1 MEDFGLWDVIVSMFW
16 FTLLVMWI
24 WMIISILTD
33 IFRDHELNGAAKAAW
48 TVFILVLPWIGA
60 ICYIFARGNS
70 MNERTRRA
78 QLEQQASMRAFA
90 QETAVR
96 GTSVSEELRELAQ
109 LRDSGTIS
117 PDEYQQAKA
126 KVLT

>member
-16 FTLLVMWI
+16 FTLLVLWV
-24 WMIISILTD
+24 WMIIAILTD

-48 TVFILVLPWIGA
+48 TVFIILIPWLGA

-70 MNERTRRA
+70 MNERQRRA
-78 QLEQQASMRAFA
+78 EAERHAGMRAFA
-90 QETAVR
+90 QDSPGAR
-96 GTSVSEELRELAQ
+96 TSVSEELRELAR

-117 PDEYQQAKA
+117 PEEYQQAKA